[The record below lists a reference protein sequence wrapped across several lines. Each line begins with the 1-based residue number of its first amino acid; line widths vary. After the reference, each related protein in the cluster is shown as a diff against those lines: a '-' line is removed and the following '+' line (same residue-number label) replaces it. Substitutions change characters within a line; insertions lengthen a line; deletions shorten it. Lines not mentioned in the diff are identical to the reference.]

1 MGCPTKV
8 HLFHCI
14 VIWLHSLCF
23 ALPGQQVFTPT
34 KIKLEQ
40 PCFTLLQVACQPSIC
55 LRFSIHYEC
64 SCEYECAPFPGA
76 QPGPGLR
83 PLPWQHRSRARMS
96 SGCAQRG
103 YCARPWWGNFPWHG
117 SATGWL
123 WEGTA
128 LLLLLKRGQLRSSDS
143 AHFPSGASS
152 ILGNTVIKK
161 EKKKKTQKTK
171 EQQTGQVS
179 EQKHTKSTCCVLPV
193 WLCCLL
199 DTSPAAGTASNSKA
213 RGRARSLLATD
224 FGLGFSKERSG
235 LLRRWCKV
243 WTHQNTFV
251 CGWQSLH
258 PAGHSGM
265 DLRLDFKLRRVCLA
279 ETDDNLNF
287 QGRTWVLKTMF
298 GFQANCSSCLIQ
310 SMPTSAPSSKTSPPS
325 DGCCPSK
332 SFTSAQLEE
341 AGCKPYSCF
350 VSFVFPFFPKRTIR

>member
-1 MGCPTKV
+1 M
-8 HLFHCI
+8 
-14 VIWLHSLCF
+14 
-23 ALPGQQVFTPT
+23 
-34 KIKLEQ
+34 
-40 PCFTLLQVACQPSIC
+40 
-55 LRFSIHYEC
+55 
-64 SCEYECAPFPGA
+64 
-76 QPGPGLR
+76 
-83 PLPWQHRSRARMS
+83 
-96 SGCAQRG
+96 
-103 YCARPWWGNFPWHG
+103 
-117 SATGWL
+117 
-123 WEGTA
+123 
-128 LLLLLKRGQLRSSDS
+128 
-143 AHFPSGASS
+143 
-152 ILGNTVIKK
+152 
-161 EKKKKTQKTK
+161 
-171 EQQTGQVS
+171 S